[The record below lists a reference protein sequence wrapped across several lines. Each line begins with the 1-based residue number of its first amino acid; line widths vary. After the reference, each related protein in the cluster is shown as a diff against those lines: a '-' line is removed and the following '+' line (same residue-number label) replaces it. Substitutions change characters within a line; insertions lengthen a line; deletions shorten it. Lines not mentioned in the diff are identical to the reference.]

1 MTKKT
6 TYLYDDQGPGDRRPL
21 ASVGEL
27 KSEISAVALDLV
39 ASVWGGQ
46 GEEGGAAAAPFPQGS
61 QASHI
66 EGLAAA
72 TQGFEEG
79 GVEGEGAG

>member
-1 MTKKT
+1 MMMTKKTTYQENGYQDDLRHWPMMMTKKT

-39 ASVWGGQ
+39 ASV
-46 GEEGGAAAAPFPQGS
+46 
-61 QASHI
+61 
-66 EGLAAA
+66 
-72 TQGFEEG
+72 
-79 GVEGEGAG
+79 